1 MKYSVLRISNGS
13 FNLEKTD
20 ENINVIKDKY
30 FELVRTYL
38 NQANI
43 DATVKIIDSN
53 LDDYEGGKYKEHIV
67 KATPNQTPNSTEQ
80 TPSQSE

>member
-30 FELVRTYL
+30 FELVRLYL

-67 KATPNQTPNSTEQ
+67 KVAPEQ
-80 TPSQSE
+80 TPAQGE